1 MDSKYKLIIDSF
13 GKDRFK
19 INEPLK
25 EYTSSGLGGP
35 AKLFFIAFTTNE
47 LTKIVSMCRELKL
60 PYFLFGTG
68 SKILISDLG
77 FNGLVIKNR
86 TKNIQ
91 TVSVKGKV
99 TKYGIGV
106 DEALVEVESG
116 VSINKWVEYLNSH
129 GLEMSAFNKTPGSI
143 GGNLFVNR
151 FLQNQAKSIKVLDS
165 KSDVAQIN
173 IETLRLKEHIIISAV
188 FRIKAKKLIS

>member
-1 MDSKYKLIIDSF
+1 MDNKFKLIVDSF

-19 INEPLK
+19 FNEPLK
-25 EYTSSGLGGP
+25 DYTSSGLGGP

-47 LTKIVSMCRELKL
+47 LTKIINMCRELKL

-77 FNGLVIKNR
+77 FECLVIKNR

-116 VSINKWVEYLNSH
+116 VSMNKWVEYLNLH
-129 GLEMSAFNKTPGSI
+129 GLETSAFDGTPGSI

-151 FLQNQAKSIKVLDS
+151 FLQNQTQSIKVLDS
-165 KSDVAQIN
+165 KSDVAQVN
-173 IETLRLKEHIIISAV
+173 VETLRLKEHIIISAV
-188 FRIKAKKLIS
+188 FRIKAKK